1 MKKRLESFCTTA
13 IFSGILLLLLG
24 ILFAAVLSGDPGAGA
39 SVEEQAAALGWL
51 RAGQVDAVAGA
62 ILLGGGLAL
71 RLWNGRPSRQSRSRR

>member
-1 MKKRLESFCTTA
+1 M
-13 IFSGILLLLLG
+13 
-24 ILFAAVLSGDPGAGA
+24 
-39 SVEEQAAALGWL
+39 EEQAAALGWL